1 MDLVDGWNLA
11 AILKRSRTADLP
23 LPLALGLYITAEL
36 CRGVAYVHARKRP
49 DGQPLAIV
57 HRDINPQNVLI
68 SQDGEVKVTDF
79 GIAKAIDR
87 REHTFVGLIK
97 GHPDFMSPEQA
108 SGGELDAASDIFSI
122 GSVLYRLATGTAP
135 FSSASDLE
143 TLLRVQAGKLVP
155 PEGVAPDLPAA
166 VITILKTA
174 MQLDPS
180 HRYRTAGDLM
190 RALEEVLRSGHVTGR
205 SELQRWLV
213 ELRDRDWELP
223 TSEAPCLPADPEDP
237 SAVATAVPPLSRRR
251 RRVRARPRRT
261 PVALAIVCGTIAVT
275 APPPGN
281 QAGREANQP
290 AIPDVSAAVQR
301 PMPAAAAT
309 IQADMPATALAE
321 ELSHEEP
328 ERGEGALTS
337 AAAADANGEVRRL
350 RGNQTLIAVPQAV
363 PLRNSVADVAGLTS
377 VQSARRRLK
386 TSPSRII
393 PGSTAASRRSGVPQ
407 SDQPE
412 STMQTTRAPPL
423 AGGRR
428 GSNRPDRG
436 NGRVGAA
443 TRTSAAPFG
452 RFAREP

>member
-1 MDLVDGWNLA
+1 MSEAGLSPVTASGRYTNLERIAVGGMAEVFRAIQHGECGFRRTVVLKRILPAMAADPKFQNAFLDEAHIAMTFHHGNVVPVLDVVQTNGSWFLVMDLVDGWNLA

-36 CRGVAYVHARKRP
+36 CRGIAYVHARKRP

-143 TLLRVQAGKLVP
+143 TLLRVQAGKFVP

-190 RALEEVLRSGHVTGR
+190 RALEEVLRSGGVTGR

-213 ELRDRDWELP
+213 ELRDRDGELP

-237 SAVATAVPPLSRRR
+237 SAAATAVPPLSRRR
-251 RRVRARPRRT
+251 HRTRTRPRRT

-281 QAGREANQP
+281 QVGREASQP

-301 PMPAAAAT
+301 LMPAAAAT

-337 AAAADANGEVRRL
+337 AAAADANGEVR
-350 RGNQTLIAVPQAV
+350 
-363 PLRNSVADVAGLTS
+363 
-377 VQSARRRLK
+377 
-386 TSPSRII
+386 
-393 PGSTAASRRSGVPQ
+393 ASEEIRH
-407 SDQPE
+407 
-412 STMQTTRAPPL
+412 
-423 AGGRR
+423 
-428 GSNRPDRG
+428 
-436 NGRVGAA
+436 
-443 TRTSAAPFG
+443 
-452 RFAREP
+452 